1 MTFLDFGVHV
11 KLTSSFCAHACY
23 TENLASSDC
32 FSPGRGYGAG
42 RAALDMSDVC
52 RITATL
58 QAAKISLAGNM
69 YGQQQSVQ
77 YAGQCQSNGRIQAD

>member
-1 MTFLDFGVHV
+1 
-11 KLTSSFCAHACY
+11 
-23 TENLASSDC
+23 
-32 FSPGRGYGAG
+32 
-42 RAALDMSDVC
+42 MSDVC